1 MSDLPVFQEW
11 DGYVTSHPLL
21 TKNYQDSLPDF
32 AKSVFDFL
40 CHELGLQSSFEDIS
54 LEVPDEW
61 RLSEMASSRLKL
73 NLIGFLLE
81 SISAQRVLEVG
92 TFVGLSAMSI
102 ANHLGAAGHVDTIE
116 VSQRYAEIA
125 RRNLQ
130 TNGYDSRVEVLC
142 GDAKEIFRE
151 LSANPKYDAV
161 FVDGDKESYKYYL
174 EASIDLVRSGGLI
187 FVDDIFFHGDVFNSE
202 PLTAKGEG
210 ARRALRFACSSDRL
224 AVSFIP
230 ITNGLLVARV
240 L

>member
-1 MSDLPVFQEW
+1 MNSSSVFQEW

-21 TKNYQDSLPDF
+21 TQSYQGSDTEF
-32 AKSVFDFL
+32 AKSVFDSL
-40 CHELGLQSSFEDIS
+40 SCELGLQRSFENLS

-81 SISAQRVLEVG
+81 LISAQRVLEVG

-125 RRNLQ
+125 RRNLK
-130 TNGYDSRVEVLC
+130 TNGYGSKVEVLC
-142 GDAKEIFRE
+142 GDAKKIFGE
-151 LSANPKYDAV
+151 LSAHPKYDAV
-161 FVDGDKESYKYYL
+161 FVDGDKESYEYYL
-174 EASIDLVRSGGLI
+174 ESSIDLVRSGGLI

-202 PLTAKGEG
+202 PLTAKGDG

-224 AVSFIP
+224 SVSFIP